1 MTFKVKNLGTIDVT
15 YENLHVDYYEI
26 KDNMVMSLVLKAT
39 NWFSKYSLIELQE
52 WGYDRMYEE
61 LIDQAAKR
69 GLI

>member
-15 YENLHVDYYEI
+15 YENLHVNNYEVN
-26 KDNMVMSLVLKAT
+26 DNMVMSLVLKAT
-39 NWFSKYSLIELQE
+39 NWFTKYTLTELQE